1 MVVRTLSRA
10 CAVLVVAL
18 VMTSQAAA
26 QNGVTLKGR
35 LLNSLNATP
44 LSGATVQ
51 IDELRRQTTSEA
63 DGTFTFENVPP
74 GTYHLSVLA
83 QGYSTRR
90 TEVRVAADAPPIELQ
105 VDFDLHFEEVV
116 SVSGDARSQF
126 DTFQPTSVLAGQE
139 LSKQLEMSLGA
150 TLESQPG
157 VAARSFGPAPARPVI
172 RGLDGDRVL
181 ILQDGAA
188 SRCRRTSLGRC
199 RHTRRR
205 SGEFAVAERVR
216 QRRPVV
222 DGRQFVLRRQLRLR
236 RHEVRHPGD
245 RGRAGA
251 AHATATRVLSACR
264 WAGLGRRVRLLSRD
278 AGHSSLQ
285 ARRARRR
292 TSRYGVHQQHRGDRG
307 NGFAPCARTSQGQRG
322 RLGPEPR
329 IRCHR

>member
-63 DGTFTFENVPP
+63 DGTFTFESVPP

-90 TEVRVAADAPPIELQ
+90 TEVRVAADAPPIELR

-126 DTFQPTSVLAGQE
+126 DTFQPTSV
-139 LSKQLEMSLGA
+139 
-150 TLESQPG
+150 
-157 VAARSFGPAPARPVI
+157 
-172 RGLDGDRVL
+172 
-181 ILQDGAA
+181 
-188 SRCRRTSLGRC
+188 
-199 RHTRRR
+199 
-205 SGEFAVAERVR
+205 
-216 QRRPVV
+216 
-222 DGRQFVLRRQLRLR
+222 
-236 RHEVRHPGD
+236 
-245 RGRAGA
+245 
-251 AHATATRVLSACR
+251 
-264 WAGLGRRVRLLSRD
+264 
-278 AGHSSLQ
+278 
-285 ARRARRR
+285 
-292 TSRYGVHQQHRGDRG
+292 
-307 NGFAPCARTSQGQRG
+307 
-322 RLGPEPR
+322 
-329 IRCHR
+329 